1 MCNRVLKKR
10 HRAELQVVLSVEGE
24 SRGRQ
29 AATPL
34 PDELEDVLTLWTV
47 SGLWGGGGETNTN
60 NNPSGKTG
68 EKGGKDVCL
77 FIC

>member
-1 MCNRVLKKR
+1 MRKSRCFKVCNRVIKKKR

-24 SRGRQ
+24 SGRRQ

-47 SGLWGGGGETNTN
+47 SGLWGGGGEKHKQQPIRKHT
-60 NNPSGKTG
+60 
-68 EKGGKDVCL
+68 
-77 FIC
+77 